1 VQSALASFQAGVTFQ
16 TALTLPITGGLAME
30 DGISLGWTLGTNID
44 GAFFEITVTLPTGR
58 VIVLAASERL
68 LSISASERLITIPPP

>member
-1 VQSALASFQAGVTFQ
+1 
-16 TALTLPITGGLAME
+16 ME

-44 GAFFEITVTLPTGR
+44 GAFFEMTVTLPTGR

-68 LSISASERLITIPPP
+68 LSISASERLITIPPHDPLVSI